1 MKITSKHKYKR
12 CGYFKILHQ
21 KNDKNR
27 HGGLILGSHDQF
39 QHLSWGFVDQVT
51 DNIQIE
57 KKEENFDIFSS
68 RVVSL
73 LIVTASSYE
82 WPTVF
87 NTEEYLFWKLVEND
101 LLTASAHV

>member
-12 CGYFKILHQ
+12 CGYFKILQ
-21 KNDKNR
+21 EKNDKNR

-39 QHLSWGFVDQVT
+39 QHLSWGFVDQET

-57 KKEENFDIFSS
+57 KKKGKILTYFHPEWFFYQ
-68 RVVSL
+68 

-82 WPTVF
+82 WPTVL
-87 NTEEYLFWKLVEND
+87 NAE
-101 LLTASAHV
+101 